1 MGSNGGPRRAFTAEY
16 KMEVV
21 ELCRSGGRS
30 IGQVC
35 RDLGL
40 GETAVRHEDRRF
52 WSIIARTW
60 TPWRSHLQLV
70 QPETVIRWTARPAA
84 TTGHGEADGA
94 VQGVPGSALRFAT

>member
-30 IGQVC
+30 IGRVC

-40 GETAVRHEDRRF
+40 GETAVRRWVAQVDSGRRSPAQIQGPPGPTL
-52 WSIIARTW
+52 WAGT
-60 TPWRSHLQLV
+60 SHQLS
-70 QPETVIRWTARPAA
+70 
-84 TTGHGEADGA
+84 
-94 VQGVPGSALRFAT
+94 VP

>member
-35 RDLGL
+35 RNLGL
-40 GETAVRHEDRRF
+40 GETAVRR
-52 WSIIARTW
+52 WV
-60 TPWRSHLQLV
+60 V
-70 QPETVIRWTARPAA
+70 QAEIDCDQREGLTTSERQELGYLRKENRILREEREILKRATAFFAKETR
-84 TTGHGEADGA
+84 
-94 VQGVPGSALRFAT
+94 